1 MYGIR
6 IQYTPRYVTEMNTN
20 NYLHAIHAKA
30 YTKTHYQTDLVK
42 SKVIHIQYLVY
53 VQVNKCKYANY
64 LHAITVEEH
73 DGNWLAE
80 KLVLFAKEYAVEDGT
95 NASDVVAGTL

>member
-1 MYGIR
+1 MKQLEVC
-6 IQYTPRYVTEMNTN
+6 QYT
-20 NYLHAIHAKA
+20 
-30 YTKTHYQTDLVK
+30 
-42 SKVIHIQYLVY
+42 
-53 VQVNKCKYANY
+53 NY

-80 KLVLFAKEYAVEDGT
+80 KLLSFAKEYAVEDGT

>member
-1 MYGIR
+1 MQYMQKH
-6 IQYTPRYVTEMNTN
+6 IQKHTIKQIWWR
-20 NYLHAIHAKA
+20 AKL
-30 YTKTHYQTDLVK
+30 Y
-42 SKVIHIQYLVY
+42 IHIQYLVY